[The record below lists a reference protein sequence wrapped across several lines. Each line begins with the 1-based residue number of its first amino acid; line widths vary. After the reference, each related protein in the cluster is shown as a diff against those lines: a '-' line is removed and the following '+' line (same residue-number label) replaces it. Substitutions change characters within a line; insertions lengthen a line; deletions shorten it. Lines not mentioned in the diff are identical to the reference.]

1 MMRPTKRRVLDWV
14 ALKQEWQLSG
24 VDFSAFLQSKNINP
38 WSGNVRMKTKD
49 WFDAVPCGNMP
60 EAEMKKAT
68 YPSVFHAIKEEAARE
83 DPITVSELWLLYNKW
98 RQRQC
103 GSDYNTAEKIRQH
116 LRILLDAGLKP
127 GEEVDGKPTWGT
139 TLTPTDLAKLANVAE
154 SVQRIQRLSLGMSTE
169 NVGVDR
175 PEENVNVEKTEGD
188 DGNQLP
194 VYVVEMSRGGKFV
207 RARPRLAALTTV
219 ATEVVEG

>member
-1 MMRPTKRRVLDWV
+1 MQRPGKRRVLDWP

-24 VDFSAFLQSKNINP
+24 MDFSAFLQSKNINP

-83 DPITVSELWLLYNKW
+83 DPVTVSELWILYNKW

-116 LRILLDAGLKP
+116 LRILLDAGLTP
-127 GEEVDGKPTWGT
+127 GTDAQGNPIMGT
-139 TLTPTDLAKLANVAE
+139 TFTPSDLARLTNVAE
-154 SVQRIQRLSLGMSTE
+154 GVQRIQRLSLGMSTE

-175 PEENVNVEKTEGD
+175 PEESVNVEKSTD
-188 DGNQLP
+188 ADAPQLP

-207 RARPRLAALTTV
+207 RARPRLATLAAV